1 MGHFFFSVF
10 TLLATFVRCFFC
22 LIPKCNAD
30 SRQLTK
36 NSPWQA
42 KREELEKRLE
52 DVQKTLGGDAK
63 AKRAAK
69 AAKQGNNAANPP
81 NAANPSAGGNAA
93 ANAADSSSS
102 SDSDS
107 SNSSSSSSDSDSDSE
122 SETSPTKKA
131 APAPGPAA
139 AGGAASQNISVRRD
153 LMPGA
158 GNPAAAVVPAGASL
172 LNPAAT
178 GGVAPPPA
186 AAAAAAAA
194 QHSQQLPQQQL
205 SRGDS
210 VDGGPT
216 KTKAALKGK
225 ELQLLS
231 GCLDGEGY
239 CIVSFVG
246 VGDMCLGNGH
256 VFKTSVS
263 LCYPTSAL
271 GRCLVFLA

>member
-1 MGHFFFSVF
+1 M
-10 TLLATFVRCFFC
+10 
-22 LIPKCNAD
+22 
-30 SRQLTK
+30 
-36 NSPWQA
+36 
-42 KREELEKRLE
+42 EKRLE

-131 APAPGPAA
+131 AQAPGPAA

-158 GNPAAAVVPAGASL
+158 GNPAAAAVPAGASL

-186 AAAAAAAA
+186 AAA
-194 QHSQQLPQQQL
+194 QHSQQLPQQQQL

-263 LCYPTSAL
+263 LCYPTSA
-271 GRCLVFLA
+271 RSTPCFPFLKASIASLDVD